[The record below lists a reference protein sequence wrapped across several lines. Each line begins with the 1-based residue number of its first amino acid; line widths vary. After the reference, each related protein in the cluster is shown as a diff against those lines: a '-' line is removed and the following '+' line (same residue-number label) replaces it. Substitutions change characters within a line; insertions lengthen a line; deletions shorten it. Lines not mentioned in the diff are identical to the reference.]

1 MDIIREMQ
9 LGDREYVLAF
19 LRDYGYVVA
28 WIGRAPAFDAEHR
41 RIVCPHAVAGTPAA
55 AALAG
60 DQTGAIVFPS
70 ERDAQ
75 DYWHSLVESLG
86 TA

>member
-1 MDIIREMQ
+1 VDILRETQ
-9 LGDREYVLAF
+9 YGGWDYVLGF

-28 WIGRAPAFDAEHR
+28 WIGSTPAFDAEHR
-41 RIVCPHAVAGTPAA
+41 KIVCPHAVAGTPAA

-75 DYWHSLVESLG
+75 DYWHTLVESLG